1 MREKL
6 NCPLSEMNEAL
17 QKEKGLGNGKEWS
30 SSRERGG
37 ASCQVEGGWEDGGPG
52 GT

>member
-17 QKEKGLGNGKEWS
+17 QKEKGLGNGGKN
-30 SSRERGG
+30 G
-37 ASCQVEGGWEDGGPG
+37 AAVGSGAGRAAR
-52 GT
+52 